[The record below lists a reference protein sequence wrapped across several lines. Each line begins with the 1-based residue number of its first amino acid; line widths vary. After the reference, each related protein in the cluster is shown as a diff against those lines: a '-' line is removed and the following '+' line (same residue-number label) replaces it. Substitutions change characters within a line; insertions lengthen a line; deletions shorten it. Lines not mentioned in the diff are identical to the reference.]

1 MNANAQNP
9 TPLNPTPV
17 PILQSVAA
25 AYAFFISHWRPAILA
40 ALPFTLTQAA
50 ILILLM
56 QIGPD
61 GTNNNALATLAF
73 GLTLINFVTQVSFTS
88 SMFRMAVRGDY
99 GGWLHL
105 KVGAD
110 EFRVFIVSVLVV
122 LFTLIV
128 AVLVGMFWLAFFSS
142 IVGGS
147 LERAGVDPEASGFDL
162 VEATAY
168 LTAMDWGFVILI
180 GIGCLAVMAWL
191 TARLSLALPATID
204 KGEIQVMRIWPL
216 SKGQAW
222 RIAAA
227 ILLTTLPLL
236 LLQVGLYELIGI
248 INGERLLSSTVTIG
262 DTMEQPAGFQRY
274 GEYIRW
280 FGLMAF
286 LNYPVMSGL
295 YAYIY
300 RQRIAAPEQ
309 N

>member
-1 MNANAQNP
+1 MNSNAQSP

-17 PILQSVAA
+17 PILKSVAA
-25 AYAFFISHWRPAILA
+25 AYAFFISHWRAAILA

-50 ILILLM
+50 ILVLLM
-56 QIGPD
+56 QIGPE
-61 GTNNNALATLAF
+61 GTANGAVSTLAF
-73 GLTLINFVTQVSFTS
+73 GLTLINFVTQISFTS

-110 EFRVFIVSVLVV
+110 EFRVFVVSLLVV
-122 LFTLIV
+122 VFTLIV

-168 LTAMDWGFVILI
+168 LTAMDWGFVLLI
-180 GIGCLAVMAWL
+180 GLASLAVMTWL

-204 KGEIQVMRIWPL
+204 RGEIQVMRIWPL
-216 SKGQAW
+216 SNGQAW

-236 LLQVGLYELIGI
+236 VLQVGLYELIGVF
-248 INGERLLSSTVTIG
+248 NGERLLSSTVTIG
-262 DTMEQPAGFQRY
+262 DSMEQPDGFQRY

-280 FGLMAF
+280 FGLMAVI
-286 LNYPVMSGL
+286 NYPVMSGL

-300 RQRIAAPEQ
+300 RQRIASPTQ